1 MRQFIL
7 GGDVAYT
14 TATDFNAIADGAL
27 GVFYDKDGVQ
37 TVTADGT
44 HIKNKGMLVLGR
56 PASAG
61 GPISLPIHKNNFSY
75 VKGEYE
81 AATTFEA
88 TITVPAPTAIGTY
101 SIIIAKKGKKFNE
114 RTNYTADE
122 YVKDTSISATQLA
135 QKLVDRI
142 NGNSISSGVTA
153 TLAGAIITIKATEK
167 GKDYEVICADEL
179 MGVTVTVTTQGKSAY
194 GDATYVTDLS
204 NKAAAD
210 AGINYTYSD
219 GVELL
224 YPNYPLNPL
233 AQPDKTD
240 SGYTIFTIRFAEPR
254 DVKTRDEVIHQIVQ
268 VALPTGA
275 DQIAT
280 LETVFKAIAG

>member
-27 GVFYDKDGVQ
+27 GVFYNDNGVQ
-37 TVTADGT
+37 TVTATGAE
-44 HIKNKGMLVLGR
+44 IKNKALLVLGR

-61 GPISLPIHKNNFSY
+61 GPISLPIHKNDFSY
-75 VKGEYE
+75 VKGEYQ

-88 TITVPAPTAIGTY
+88 TITIPAPTTIGTY
-101 SIIIAKKGKKFNE
+101 TIIIAKKGKKFNE
-114 RTNYTADE
+114 RTNYTSDE

-142 NGNSISSGVTA
+142 NGNSISSGVSA
-153 TLAGAIITIKATEK
+153 TLDGAIITITATEK

-179 MGVTVTVTTQGKSAY
+179 MGLAVTVTTQGKSAY
-194 GDATYVTDLS
+194 GDAAYVTDLS

-210 AGINYTYSD
+210 AGIEYTYSD

-233 AQPDKTD
+233 AQPNKTD

-254 DVKTRDEVIHQIVQ
+254 DVKTRDEIVHQIVQ
-268 VALPTGA
+268 IALPTGS